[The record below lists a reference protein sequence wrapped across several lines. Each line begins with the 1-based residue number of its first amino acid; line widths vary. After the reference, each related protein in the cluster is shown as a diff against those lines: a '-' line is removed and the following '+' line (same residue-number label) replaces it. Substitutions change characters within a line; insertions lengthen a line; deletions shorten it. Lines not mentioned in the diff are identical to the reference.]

1 MSIEPGHE
9 HRTAFMS
16 RWGLYEY
23 TVMPFGLTNAPAT
36 FQRLMN
42 DVLRE
47 NLDDFVTVYLDDILI
62 FSKSDDEHARH
73 LQWVL
78 GKLREHGLFAKRTK
92 CAFGLDS
99 VEYLGHVVTAEGISP
114 DPAKIEAITTWPV
127 PTDV

>member
-1 MSIEPGHE
+1 
-9 HRTAFMS
+9 MS

-62 FSKSDDEHARH
+62 FSKSDDEHVRH

-114 DPAKIEAITTWPV
+114 DPAKIEAITTWPD

>member
-16 RWGLYEY
+16 RLGLYEY

-99 VEYLGHVVTAEGISP
+99 VEYLGHVVIAEGISP
-114 DPAKIEAITTWPV
+114 DPAKIEAITTWPD

>member
-1 MSIEPGHE
+1 
-9 HRTAFMS
+9 MS

-36 FQRLMN
+36 FQRLIN
-42 DVLRE
+42 DVLHE
-47 NLDDFVTVYLDDILI
+47 HLDNSVTVYLDDILI

-78 GKLREHGLFAKRTK
+78 GKLREHGLFAKCTK
-92 CAFGLDS
+92 CAFGLDG
-99 VEYLGHVVTAEGISP
+99 VENLGHVVTAEGISP
-114 DPAKIEAITTWPV
+114 NRAKIEAITTWPD